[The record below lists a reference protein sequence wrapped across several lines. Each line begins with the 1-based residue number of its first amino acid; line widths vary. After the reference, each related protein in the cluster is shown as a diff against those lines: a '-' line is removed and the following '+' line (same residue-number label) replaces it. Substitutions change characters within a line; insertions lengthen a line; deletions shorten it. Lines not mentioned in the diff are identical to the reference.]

1 MSKKVIFITGL
12 LLVAI
17 MYIWVNTSSQSKD
30 IELELESEE
39 ISIMRFQQG
48 SSIQQIIVDWI
59 NGAKSFKDIDG
70 SLYYNYFLA
79 INDGDKIYEIRFEL
93 GEKTVRG
100 KTIGYVYDYKESN
113 VFGFESE
120 EFLTLESIISSNYQD
135 WNKEFIKNTIR
146 DIAE

>member
-100 KTIGYVYDYKESN
+100 K
-113 VFGFESE
+113 
-120 EFLTLESIISSNYQD
+120 
-135 WNKEFIKNTIR
+135 R
-146 DIAE
+146 